1 MKRMQ
6 LNLKKQII
14 IFTLICIIAS
24 FIASA
29 FSNVTIA
36 AETDTSGKKI
46 AEASTASY
54 GSSATGDQGHEVQI
68 ANYRNG
74 FTQFYRYS
82 GDKENEV
89 RNAIAES
96 ACNAANNQMIGYTYG
111 AGTTFM
117 EDMKLDTYS
126 HDPKNINQAI
136 DTDCSHFVCACIIS
150 AGYKVGTKAKELKE
164 LKNCGYYAT
173 SSIMNGD
180 LTNIGFKKI
189 SGTLEKGDI
198 LARDGHTAIYVG
210 DAAAIAS
217 GSSPY
222 LSNTRGVTLTAEQI
236 NEYYKDAVDLDSQ
249 DFKYNGLPKKVGIV
263 QKKSLSEIIDAI
275 KNIVNYIFGILVSGI
290 RMAVVGFTEEI
301 ESLIN
306 GLLLSAEGITDSK
319 EQAKQPEYSI
329 EDLLYNRIPAL
340 DVNIFSNTPGG
351 KQLVKDSVLDTVKKL
366 VAGWYYSIRNIAA
379 VIMFIILLYTGLRMA
394 ISTSAESKANYSEQL
409 VTWIKCMVLLFVIH
423 YLMIFIL
430 TLNDILVKMF
440 AATTTGIGSLH
451 DTIEA
456 RAYDMRFTVGIS
468 GMIMYVTLIVYWIKF
483 LLLYIRRYIYN
494 IIYIILAPFAI
505 IRYAMDNANTKGK
518 AGFENWLNK
527 FVANIII
534 QPAHALA
541 YTLFMSIAVKLA
553 LESIGG
559 FIIALVFMSQILKMD
574 EYVLSIVR
582 FKGSDASNH
591 LRKMKKPM
599 KEEWPIVAYGQMKI
613 LGRTAKNIGT
623 IGAGIARP
631 IGNYAKYRNYQNNKP
646 GIIAGKLNKHDQKS
660 IDNALE
666 RINKMKN
673 TVENEKA
680 NNPEL
685 AESLNR
691 KIAKEQQKIE
701 NMKIKINARNNNA
714 EAKKILKLK
723 RDNRKQVFK
732 ASAGA
737 IKNVLGTVAG
747 ATLAIPLAV
756 AESPEAGIV
765 AAKMIKS
772 PGNHISNYQKIVKKQ
787 NKINEKQD
795 KIQNTI
801 ALVNKASEITDSIET
816 SINKI
821 KTSDN
826 IEDIRAEL
834 KKVDKLNANSENIK
848 NLVVNE
854 QIKDQDVSVQT
865 SIKNVLYKMD
875 KNKVLTEIQK
885 EDLAQR
891 ESQDIKSNYGLDSDD
906 KISKIDDDNDITDL
920 SNKVSDDVTKEIV
933 SPENIEIAKKINEL
947 KDLNDK
953 SKEENNGADIKVINI
968 NKFIDNLGTTNNSTN
983 SRKNKNNY
991 I

>member
-29 FSNVTIA
+29 FSNVTMA
-36 AETDTSGKKI
+36 AETNTSGKKI

-111 AGTTFM
+111 DGTTFM
-117 EDMKLDTYS
+117 EDMKLDTYG
-126 HDPKNINQAI
+126 HDPKNINKAI

-150 AGYKVGTKAKELKE
+150 AGYKIGTKAKELKE
-164 LKNCGYYAT
+164 LKNCGYYSTA
-173 SSIMNGD
+173 SMMNGD

-198 LARDGHTAIYVG
+198 LVRDGHTAIYVG
-210 DAAAIAS
+210 DAAATASS

-222 LSNTRGVTLTAEQI
+222 TSNTRGVTLTAEQI
-236 NEYYKDAVDLDSQ
+236 NKYYKDAVDLDSQ

-263 QKKSLSEIIDAI
+263 QKKSIGEIIDAI
-275 KNIVNYIFGILVSGI
+275 KNIVNYIFGILISGI
-290 RMAVVGFTEEI
+290 RMAIVGFAEEI
-301 ESLIN
+301 ESMIN

-340 DVNIFSNTPGG
+340 DVNIFTDTPGG
-351 KQLVKDSVLDTVKKL
+351 KQLVEGSALSTIKKL

-379 VIMFIILLYTGLRMA
+379 VIMFIILLYTGLKMA

-409 VTWIKCMVLLFVIH
+409 VTWIKCMVLLFMIH

-430 TLNDILVKMF
+430 TLNDTLVKMF
-440 AATTTGIGSLH
+440 AAATTGIGTLH

-582 FKGSDASNH
+582 FKGNDASNH

-599 KEEWPIVAYGQMKI
+599 KEEWPIVAYGQIKI

-631 IGNYAKYRNYQNNKP
+631 IGNYAKYRNYGNKEP
-646 GIIAGKLNKHDQKS
+646 GVVARKLNEHDQKS
-660 IDNALE
+660 IDKALN
-666 RINKMKN
+666 RINKNKLAI
-673 TVENEKA
+673 ENEKA

-701 NMKIKINARNNNA
+701 NKKIKINARNNNA

-723 RDNRKQVFK
+723 RDNRRQIYK

-765 AAKMIKS
+765 AAKMISS
-772 PGNHISNYQKIVKKQ
+772 PSKHISNYQKLVKKQ
-787 NKINEKQD
+787 DKINEKKD

-801 ALVNKASEITDSIET
+801 VLVNKASEITDSIET

-821 KTSDN
+821 RTSDN

-848 NLVVNE
+848 NLIVNE
-854 QIKDQDVSVQT
+854 QIKDQNVPMQT
-865 SIKNVLYKMD
+865 SIRTVLNKMD

-885 EDLAQR
+885 EDLAQK
-891 ESQDIKSNYGLDSDD
+891 ESQDIKYNYGLDSND
-906 KISKIDDDNDITDL
+906 KISKIDDNDDITDL
-920 SNKVSDDVTKEIV
+920 SNKVSEDVTKEIV

-968 NKFIDNLGTTNNSTN
+968 NKFIDNLGTTNKNANT
-983 SRKNKNNY
+983 NKNRY
-991 I
+991 K

>member
-29 FSNVTIA
+29 FSNVTMA
-36 AETDTSGKKI
+36 AETNTSGKKI

-111 AGTTFM
+111 DGTTFM
-117 EDMKLDTYS
+117 EDMKLDTYG
-126 HDPKNINQAI
+126 HDPKNINKAI

-150 AGYKVGTKAKELKE
+150 AGYKIGTKAKELKE
-164 LKNCGYYAT
+164 LKNCGYYSTA
-173 SSIMNGD
+173 SMMNGD

-198 LARDGHTAIYVG
+198 LVRDGHTAIYVG
-210 DAAAIAS
+210 DAAATAS

-236 NEYYKDAVDLDSQ
+236 NKYYKDAVDLDSQ

-430 TLNDILVKMF
+430 TLNDTLVKLF

-666 RINKMKN
+666 
-673 TVENEKA
+673 
-680 NNPEL
+680 
-685 AESLNR
+685 
-691 KIAKEQQKIE
+691 
-701 NMKIKINARNNNA
+701 KIKINARNNNA

-772 PGNHISNYQKIVKKQ
+772 PGNHISNYQKLVKKQ

-801 ALVNKASEITDSIET
+801 VLVNKASEITDSIET

-848 NLVVNE
+848 NLIVNE

-891 ESQDIKSNYGLDSDD
+891 ESQEIKSGYGLDSDD

-933 SPENIEIAKKINEL
+933 SPENIEIAKKIN

-968 NKFIDNLGTTNNSTN
+968 NKFIDNLGTTNNGTN
-983 SRKNKNNY
+983 SSKNKNKY